1 MGSRFR
7 LVDYR
12 ATLMR
17 EVFVHF
23 QKKLSV
29 RGLAR
34 PIAFRFVPHAM
45 L

>member
-1 MGSRFR
+1 
-7 LVDYR
+7 
-12 ATLMR
+12 MR